1 MKLSAIGDEIQLK
14 HKKSKTFQKSSI
26 FSEKNPMTF
35 FEIENINLY
44 TNP

>member
-14 HKKSKTFQKSSI
+14 NKNSKKIQKSSI

-35 FEIENINLY
+35 FEIENVTLY
-44 TNP
+44 RNP